1 MYRANYPVDNPADY
15 WNISLCLVFLDHL
28 VEETTLLNDKQDTET
43 QYNKTCHK
51 RFIGHETKEN
61 MT

>member
-1 MYRANYPVDNPADY
+1 MINNYFPEAECRNTKIKVKG
-15 WNISLCLVFLDHL
+15 ISGNN
-28 VEETTLLNDKQDTET
+28 TTLLNDKQDTET